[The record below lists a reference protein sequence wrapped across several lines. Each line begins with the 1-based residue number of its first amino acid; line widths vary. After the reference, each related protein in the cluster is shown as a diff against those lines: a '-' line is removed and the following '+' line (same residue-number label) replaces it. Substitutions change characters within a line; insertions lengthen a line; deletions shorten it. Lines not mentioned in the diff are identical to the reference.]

1 MEPKI
6 SFKLKDKNNPTLIL
20 MHVNCG
26 IKVLDTLKNK
36 TKYTPVI
43 VSTGCKISQE
53 NWDNE
58 KKLPLTSFT
67 KKDKRIQIILNQYE
81 KAAFDAI
88 EAIKLDANL
97 KLTAET
103 VKFEIVKRVGKK
115 DKKVLKKQTSF
126 SEYIDHKLK
135 TTNFNVNT
143 LKGHKSFLNQVKRFE
158 EKYGKIILEDLTKET
173 IEKFFYS
180 YLMNEDSYTNNSLSK
195 IRGRFSTFLTK
206 AKKDGFEIGC
216 TMEESGITFQ
226 RYTPDDIRLTLQ
238 ELKALIDLKLDNE
251 YHKRVRDIFII
262 LCFTGQRVSE
272 YKLIKEGTV
281 LTKTIGGIDTKFI
294 KLIPSE
300 LNNKKKIVHVPLM
313 KPVLDIIGDKY
324 VFPEMVPEQKINE
337 IIKELCEEVG
347 IDERI
352 EAVDII
358 NGGKT
363 KKRSQLKHQMVKSHT
378 ARRSFIS
385 NFLEL
390 GIPDDCISRITGHR
404 LNYNASK
411 AFSSYVKLDDE
422 VNVARFFKELEFL
435 KKLKELNYLCR

>member
-1 MEPKI
+1 
-6 SFKLKDKNNPTLIL
+6 

-36 TKYTPVI
+36 TKYTPVV
-43 VSTGCKISQE
+43 VSTGCKISKD
-53 NWDNE
+53 NWD
-58 KKLPLTSFT
+58 KKNKIPCASFT
-67 KKDKRIQIILNQYE
+67 KRDKRIQMILNQFE

-88 EAIKLDANL
+88 EKIKLDSTL
-97 KLTAET
+97 KLTADT
-103 VKFEIVKRVGKK
+103 VKNEIVKRIGIK
-115 DKKVLKKQTSF
+115 DKHVLKKQTCF
-126 SEYIDHKLK
+126 SEYIEHKLK
-135 TTNFNVNT
+135 TTRFNANT
-143 LKGHKSFLNQVKRFE
+143 LKGHKSFLNQIQRFE

-180 YLMNEDSYTNNSLSK
+180 YLMNEDSYTNNSLAK
-195 IRGRFSTFLTK
+195 IRGRYSTFLTK
-206 AKKDGFEIGC
+206 AQKDGFEIGC
-216 TMEESGITFQ
+216 TMEDSGVSFQ
-226 RYTPDDIRLTLQ
+226 RYTPDDIRLTLK
-238 ELKALIDLKLDNE
+238 ELKALIDLPLANE
-251 YHKRVRDIFII
+251 YQKRVRDIFII

-272 YKLIKEGTV
+272 YKLIKEGNV
-281 LTKTIGGIDTKFI
+281 LNKNIGGIDTTFI
-294 KLIPSE
+294 KLIPAE

-313 KPVLDIIGDKY
+313 RPVLDIIGDKY
-324 VFPEMVPEQKINE
+324 AFPEMVPEQKINE
-337 IIKELCEEVG
+337 IIKELCEEAG

-352 EAVDII
+352 EAVDIV

-363 KKRSQLKHQMVKSHT
+363 RKRSQFKYQMVKSHT

-422 VNVARFFKELEFL
+422 VNVARFFKELDFL
-435 KKLKELNYLCR
+435 TKIDGIEIPMPLI